1 MNNKIQAAIDETMSA
16 LLAKHPFAASLM
28 YSLTK
33 GIEYDPSV
41 PTAATNGQ
49 RILVGDWF
57 CEQSHG
63 ERLFVAWHEL
73 LHIMNDDLGRAA
85 LYRARGF
92 GPDMLVWD
100 EDKWNVAC
108 DYVNNALLRQAGIG
122 AMPKE
127 GLYDS
132 QYGPDML
139 ADVCYSKLPSTPPNK
154 KGQHGQPG
162 AGKGFDQHQPAPGPT
177 TPEQD
182 AKRKEAIVSAANTAK
197 MAGNL
202 PGGLAR
208 AIGEIIEPKQN
219 WRDILRDWMVLH
231 GGRDEQSWAR
241 PRKRSLALPPHVP
254 FPGRSGFS
262 MHSLVLAI
270 DVSGSIGPVELSAF
284 LGCIAGII
292 EQCKPR
298 SLHVL
303 WWDTNAIHEDI
314 TDFDVE
320 DITQLHP
327 SGGGGTNYNCVP
339 PMIEELGLD
348 PDVVVCATDGYVS
361 WPDPSAIRWPHV
373 TVTTGSDAP
382 FGKNIK
388 LEL

>member
-28 YSLTK
+28 YSMTK

-49 RILVGDWF
+49 RILVGDWWV
-57 CEQSHG
+57 ERSHG
-63 ERLFVAWHEL
+63 ERVFITWHEI

-100 EDKWNVAC
+100 EDKWNSAC
-108 DYVNNALLRQAGIG
+108 DYVNNALLRSAGIG

-127 GLYDS
+127 GLYDPR
-132 QYGPDML
+132 YHADML
-139 ADVCYSKLPSTPPNK
+139 ADVCYSKLPPTPPSK
-154 KGQHGQPG
+154 KGQHGKPG
-162 AGKGFDQHQPAPGPT
+162 AGRGFDQHQPAPGPT

-182 AKRKEAIVSAANTAK
+182 TKRKEAIVTAANTAK

-208 AIGEIIEPKQN
+208 IVGKIVEPKQN

-270 DVSGSIGPVELSAF
+270 DVSGSISEAELSAF

-298 SLHVL
+298 SLHAL

-314 TDFDVE
+314 TDIDVE
-320 DITQLHP
+320 DVTQLHP
-327 SGGGGTNYNCVP
+327 SGGGGTVYDCVP
-339 PMIEELGLD
+339 KKIEELGLD
-348 PDVVVCATDGYVS
+348 PDVVVCLTDGYIDTS
-361 WPDPSAIRWPHV
+361 YRDFPWPHV
-373 TVTTGSDAP
+373 TMTTGRDMP
-382 FGKNIK
+382 FGKSIK